1 MRPDPA
7 GGLGDPNGETG
18 RDMVFVFNMHRNFTG
33 VSATAAAVAR
43 HQMSRYDVKL
53 VGRALPFCPDPIS
66 FGQALNLSR
75 HRPPGKNFQIWH
87 VRRNPEM
94 QAGIF
99 ARDMLRLPIRL
110 VFTSAAQRR
119 HSAWPRW
126 LISRM
131 DAVIATTP
139 EAARFVPGVRAVIP
153 HGVDTGRFH
162 PAPSRGA
169 AWAESG
175 YPGTAGIA
183 AIGRIRPEKGAD
195 RFVAAMI
202 SALPNLTGYTA
213 LVIGKAAPEHA
224 SFLAGLKQQV
234 AAAGLSERILFPGE
248 IGPAEMPDLVRGLSL
263 LVALPRY
270 EGFGVTP
277 LEAMASGVPFVA
289 SDAGWFE
296 QFSGGGVTGVVIP
309 GGDPQRAADEIAA
322 ILADP
327 DRHAAMAG
335 AARTRA
341 VEHFSVAAEA
351 EAINKVYEELWSQ
364 TELQGPPRRIT
375 APPSPRP

>member
-1 MRPDPA
+1 MSPHPA
-7 GGLGDPNGETG
+7 SSPSGPGGCDGG
-18 RDMVFVFNMHRNFTG
+18 RDGLFVLNMHRNFTG
-33 VSATAAAVAR
+33 VTATATAVAR
-43 HQMSRYDVKL
+43 QQLVRYDVQI
-53 VGRALPFCPDPIS
+53 VGRPLPGCPEPMS
-66 FGQALNLSR
+66 FWQACRASR
-75 HRPPGKNFQIWH
+75 ERPPGKPFHIWH

-99 ARDMLRLPIRL
+99 ARDILRLPVRL

-139 EAARFVPGVRAVIP
+139 EAAKFVPGVRIVAP

-162 PAPSRGA
+162 PALSRDE
-169 AWAESG
+169 AWVRSG

-183 AIGRIRPEKGAD
+183 AIGRIRPEKGTD

-202 SALPNLTGYTA
+202 EALPRLPGSTA
-213 LVIGKAAPEHA
+213 LVIGKAASEHA
-224 SFLAGLKQQV
+224 SFLAGLKSQV
-234 AAAGLSERILFPGE
+234 AAAGLEQRILFPGE
-248 IGPAEMPDLVRGLSL
+248 IGPDAMPDLVRGLSL

-270 EGFGVTP
+270 EGYGVTP

-296 QFSGGGVTGVVIP
+296 EFSGDGAAGLVIP
-309 GGDPQRAADEIAA
+309 EGDPGRAADEIVAM
-322 ILADP
+322 LSDP
-327 DRHAAMAG
+327 ERHAAMSD

-341 VEHFSVAAEA
+341 LDRFSVAAEA
-351 EAINKVYEELWSQ
+351 EAINAVYEALWA
-364 TELQGPPRRIT
+364 E
-375 APPSPRP
+375 A

>member
-7 GGLGDPNGETG
+7 GSLGDPNGEVG
-18 RDMVFVFNMHRNFTG
+18 RDMVFVLNMHRNFTG
-33 VSATAAAVAR
+33 VSATAAAVVR
-43 HQMSRYDVKL
+43 QQTSRYDVKL
-53 VGRALPFCPDPIS
+53 VGGALPFCPDPIP
-66 FGQALNLSR
+66 FTQALLLSR
-75 HRPPGKNFQIWH
+75 QRPPGKNFHIWH

-94 QAGIF
+94 WAGIF

-139 EAARFVPGVRAVIP
+139 EAAGYVPGVRAVAP
-153 HGVDTGRFH
+153 HGVDTDRFH
-162 PAPSRGA
+162 PAPSRRE
-169 AWAESG
+169 AWAKSG
-175 YPGTAGIA
+175 YNGTAGIA
-183 AIGRIRPEKGAD
+183 TIGRIRPEKGTD

-202 SALPNLTGYTA
+202 AALPNLPGYIA
-213 LVIGKAAPEHA
+213 LVIGKAAPEHKA
-224 SFLAGLKQQV
+224 FLAGLKDQV
-234 AAAGLSERILFPGE
+234 TAAGLSERILFPGE
-248 IGPAEMPDLVRGLSL
+248 TGPAGMPDLVRGLSL

-270 EGFGVTP
+270 EGYGVTP

-296 QFSGGGVTGVVIP
+296 QFSGGGAAGVVIP
-309 GGDPQRAADEIAA
+309 EGDPQAAADEIVA

-327 DRHAAMAG
+327 NRHAAMAE
-335 AARTRA
+335 AARARA
-341 VEHFSVAAEA
+341 VEHFSVAIEA
-351 EAINKVYEELWSQ
+351 EAINAVYEELWSQ
-364 TELQGPPRRIT
+364 TER
-375 APPSPRP
+375 